1 MKRFLRYGLPSGLQW
16 SLEGL
21 AFTVFL
27 IIIGRFPNGDAAL
40 ASSGIAVTVMML
52 SILPAMGV
60 AQAVSVL
67 VGQHLGE
74 KNPHLAEKDTY
85 SGVQVSLIYILI
97 MSMSFLIFPEFYL
110 SWFKNEK
117 NLNLWS
123 EVSVIVPYLLMYVA
137 VFTTFD
143 SLNLNLSFALKGAGD
158 TRFVSIVALLIP
170 WPLMVLPTWLFRDY
184 EGAIYYAWGAA
195 AFYGL
200 CQASVFLLRF
210 RQGRWKSMS
219 VIH

>member
-1 MKRFLRYGLPSGLQW
+1 
-16 SLEGL
+16 
-21 AFTVFL
+21 
-27 IIIGRFPNGDAAL
+27 L

-137 VFTTFD
+137 RCAVD
-143 SLNLNLSFALKGAGD
+143 SLAFDGSSNLA
-158 TRFVSIVALLIP
+158 V
-170 WPLMVLPTWLFRDY
+170 
-184 EGAIYYAWGAA
+184 
-195 AFYGL
+195 
-200 CQASVFLLRF
+200 
-210 RQGRWKSMS
+210 
-219 VIH
+219 